1 MWSIQIVFVS
11 ALLLSVG
18 GIIGFGWS
26 PADVIMGWLKP
37 TVVVV
42 PIVILL
48 DLFSVIPKIQRLGT
62 RLFGP
67 NKKEG

>member
-1 MWSIQIVFVS
+1 MWSMHVVLVS

-18 GIIGFGWS
+18 GIIGLGWS
-26 PADVIMGWLKP
+26 PADVIMGWLMP

-48 DLFSVIPKIQRLGT
+48 DLFSVLPKIKRLGT

>member
-1 MWSIQIVFVS
+1 MWSIHIVFVS

-18 GIIGFGWS
+18 GIVGLGWS
-26 PADVIMGWLKP
+26 PADVVKGWLLP
-37 TVVVV
+37 AAVVV

-48 DLFSVIPKIQRLGT
+48 DLFSVIPKIKRLGT